1 MVNFAVLIDG
11 VLEADYFLPV
21 CMVVTVVF
29 LLVGLGVIVKTT
41 SWSREANECVA
52 QMRNVCD
59 DFSSQHQGISF
70 HFREARVDQ
79 EAFIEV
85 YVSTHEEM
93 AQGIIVATEL
103 DMDFGKKTTSEEL
116 VALKSAKNILG
127 DDEYQM
133 KRGEIL

>member
-79 EAFIEV
+79 QAFIEGLFV
-85 YVSTHEEM
+85 MLVLCILFIFWRINDKQVNLCTSTPQFM
-93 AQGIIVATEL
+93 YQLT
-103 DMDFGKKTTSEEL
+103 KKW
-116 VALKSAKNILG
+116 LKASLWP
-127 DDEYQM
+127 
-133 KRGEIL
+133 RS